1 MKQSYWFILALIH
14 NLPENRFGIVEKRRR
29 KKDSCVVGAF
39 CLKLVPFRFE
49 RLGKVKSGL
58 LPHVIYTS
66 NSIGRKV
73 LWGEYKYDRP
83 ANTKIYLNNS

>member
-14 NLPENRFGIVEKRRR
+14 NLPENRFGIVKKKEEEKTAV
-29 KKDSCVVGAF
+29 SLELFV
-39 CLKLVPFRFE
+39 LKLVPFRFE